1 MDRAWR
7 NFLNVFLAAAMGSG
21 AILYVSVLLIDP
33 YDIVWFSPA
42 LDRAPVTTN
51 QRFSFP
57 ALARKSRF
65 DSAVIGTSMTR
76 LLKPSELNET
86 VGGGFVNLSMN
97 SGTAYE
103 QSRILEVFARH
114 HPVARTVVFGI
125 DGTWCER
132 QDAPRLT
139 PRPFPEWMYDDS
151 RWNDLFHLFNF
162 PAVEES
168 GRQFAHI
175 AGIKTSRNG
184 VDGYTNF
191 LPPLSSYDVARVRL
205 AIYGPAGP
213 REPKAAGDAP
223 TTENADALRFPSHA
237 FLDAMLRRLAP
248 ETSKILVLVPYHRFF
263 QPAPGSNAAI
273 ALDECKRRLTV
284 LAAGFSNSHALD
296 FMIDSEIT
304 RRDENYWDN
313 LHYSEEIATQVAHLI
328 GRGIRERRGISGAF
342 AYLGGGPPP

>member
-7 NFLNVFLAAAMGSG
+7 KFLNLFLATAMGSG

-65 DSAVIGTSMTR
+65 DSAIIGTSMTR
-76 LLKPSELNET
+76 MLKPAELNET
-86 VGGGFVNLSMN
+86 IGGGFVNLSMN

-103 QSRILEVFARH
+103 QARILEVFARH
-114 HPVARTVVFGI
+114 HPAAGAVLFGV

-132 QDAPRLT
+132 QDAPLLT

-151 RWNDLFHLFNF
+151 RWNDLLHLFNF
-162 PAVEES
+162 PAIEES

-175 AGIKTSRNG
+175 VGIKTSRNG
-184 VDGYTNF
+184 LDGYTNF
-191 LPPLSSYDVARVRL
+191 LPPLSTYDLAKVRL

-213 REPKAAGDAP
+213 REPDVGRNAPIVETAA
-223 TTENADALRFPSHA
+223 ALRFPSHE
-237 FLDAMLRRLAP
+237 LMVGMLRRLAP

-263 QPAPGSNAAI
+263 QPAPGSDAAR
-273 ALDECKRRLTV
+273 ALDECKRRLTA
-284 LAAGFSNSHALD
+284 LAAGFANSHVLD

-313 LHYSEEIATQVAHLI
+313 LHYSEDIATQLAHLI
-328 GRGIRERRGISGAF
+328 ARGIRERRSIPGAF
-342 AYLGGGPPP
+342 AYRGGGPPA